1 MRQATMPNK
10 LSAGMDRGSSANENK
25 SKGLNDNKT
34 KSQPKS
40 FRDGAGPS
48 SGGKGAKNPPNTS
61 RQSGV
66 KTSHDFDHPDSSELK
81 NRSSDPKV
89 SNFQS

>member
-1 MRQATMPNK
+1 MPNK

-34 KSQPKS
+34 KSHPKS

-48 SGGKGAKNPPNTS
+48 SGGKGAKNRPNTS

-66 KTSHDFDHPDSSELK
+66 KTSQDFDHPDSSELK